1 MGSGFFGEQMVHHI
15 KLVCTQSAEKIV
27 QTMNTLVVSCILT
40 ALLIKE
46 GTTWGQRRPP
56 VPKQTGTLQ
65 GHTNEMQ
72 PLNQSILIMFYNNG
86 IYAKINKH
94 IPGAIL
100 SGVALCCYTGSCTQV
115 HTCGEMW
122 DNPNYAII
130 SA

>member
-27 QTMNTLVVSCILT
+27 QTMNTLVVSCVLT

-65 GHTNEMQ
+65 GHIYKWNATSSPVN
-72 PLNQSILIMFYNNG
+72 FNNV
-86 IYAKINKH
+86 
-94 IPGAIL
+94 L
-100 SGVALCCYTGSCTQV
+100 
-115 HTCGEMW
+115 
-122 DNPNYAII
+122 
-130 SA
+130 